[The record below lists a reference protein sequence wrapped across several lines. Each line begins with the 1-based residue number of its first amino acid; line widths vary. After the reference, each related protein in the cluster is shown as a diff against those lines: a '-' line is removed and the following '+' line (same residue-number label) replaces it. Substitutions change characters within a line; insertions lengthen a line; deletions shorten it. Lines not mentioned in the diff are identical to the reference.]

1 MPVIRRDISTLEQT
15 ANFIRDC
22 LVPSLLKSVEYDDT
36 AKLLTATDNHDH
48 VVLKIKER
56 VDQTAG
62 YFRAYRSE
70 TNYFGFQINLFPNTS
85 SSVMQAIGC
94 ENGCI
99 FKGYITDGSGYGK
112 PLALLIAETNNNEI
126 AFIFPMPDSASASS
140 MYYTSLHHIA
150 FGDDT
155 TFIST
160 LSFSY
165 ETGRQTILNVFGT
178 NPKLTE
184 SSITPKAFYISC
196 DTGILVAL
204 KTFTLNGEEFITN
217 GYWAISTK
225 VDEPAE

>member
-1 MPVIRRDISTLEQT
+1 MPVIRRDISTLGQT

-36 AKLLTATDNHDH
+36 DKMLTATDNHDH

-56 VDQTAG
+56 TGQTAG

-70 TNYFGFQINLFPNTS
+70 TNYFGFQINQFPNTS
-85 SSVMQAIGC
+85 STTLQAIGC
-94 ENGCI
+94 ENGCM

-112 PLALLIAETNNNEI
+112 VFALLIAETNNNEI
-126 AFIFPMPDSASASS
+126 ATIFPQPDTASEAT
-140 MYYTSLHHIA
+140 MLYTALNHIA

-155 TFIST
+155 TFTST
-160 LSFSY
+160 LSFTP

-196 DTGILVAL
+196 DTGYLKVM